1 VAVTPNSRKVYVENF
16 LDNTVSVI
24 ATATNT
30 VSATIPVDRDPD
42 GLDLFIQPGPRF
54 AGIPGK
60 SDCFGKSVSA
70 LRRQFNGLNA
80 AAEALGFGSI
90 GGLEEAVLEFCEE

>member
-30 VSATIPVDRDPD
+30 VIATIPVDRDPD
-42 GLDLFIQPGPRF
+42 GLGLFIQPGPRF

-80 AAEALGFGSI
+80 AAEALGSGSI